1 MKRILVLFLLVFL
14 VSCANDSTK
23 NVDEILIGNRE
34 KIIRINVEVAD
45 DNQER
50 SSGLMLREA
59 LDKNSGMLFVF
70 DDEDY
75 RSFWMKNTLIPLDI
89 LFINDDLEIVDI
101 KNAVPCKEDPCAL
114 YRSSAPVRY
123 VLEVNANFTY
133 KNGVNTGDKLQKTKL
148 FK

>member
-1 MKRILVLFLLVFL
+1 MLVFL
-14 VSCANDSTK
+14 ISCAKISDK
-23 NVDEILIGNRE
+23 NIDEILIDNGE
-34 KIIRINVEVAD
+34 KLITIKVEIAD

-50 SSGLMLREA
+50 DDGLMFREA
-59 LDKNSGMLFVF
+59 LGKNSGMLFVF
-70 DDEDY
+70 EDEDY

-114 YRSSAPVRY
+114 YKSSAPARY
-123 VLEVNANFTY
+123 ALEINSNFTIE
-133 KNGVNTGDKLQKTKL
+133 NGVNTGDKLQKTKL